1 MTYDDIVM
9 CVNDT
14 IDNSRFDV
22 LTPFKMRAMLT
33 LLRKAVPELKPVVRW
48 GCRGYGWSGQS
59 SSGRG
64 AQDRVQTTE
73 ALGSIQSSHDQ
84 PNIWSTDSTA
94 FMY

>member
-33 LLRKAVPELKPVVRW
+33 LLRKAVPELKPMKLTAVEACCPLGLPGLWLEWPVQQWQRSP
-48 GCRGYGWSGQS
+48 RQS
-59 SSGRG
+59 SN
-64 AQDRVQTTE
+64 D
-73 ALGSIQSSHDQ
+73 
-84 PNIWSTDSTA
+84 
-94 FMY
+94 